1 MIGAIPAGKG
11 LSTLQ
16 SWIARVSL
24 TRYGMTLQD
33 FSYFVAHWRTGVW
46 VHWHLGALVWFSC
59 DMTVWMVEGGE
70 RLHFSSYRHT
80 YLLTTHV
87 TQICWGID
95 DSICESL
102 LSSPFNHFS
111 ETQSPLNLSE
121 GKRLISFYV
130 LGILYTE
137 RLVFLKTCRNIH

>member
-1 MIGAIPAGKG
+1 
-11 LSTLQ
+11 
-16 SWIARVSL
+16 
-24 TRYGMTLQD
+24 MTLQD
-33 FSYFVAHWRTGVW
+33 SPYSVAHRGTGVR
-46 VHWHLGALVWFSC
+46 VHWHLGALVRFSYG
-59 DMTVWMVEGGE
+59 MTEWMVEGGE
-70 RLHFSSYRHT
+70 GLHFSSYQDT
-80 YLLTTHV
+80 SLLTTHV
-87 TQICWGID
+87 TQICWDIY

-137 RLVFLKTCRNIH
+137 RLVFLKTCRSIH